1 VPANNILPE
10 ARKNALIT
18 VIDEAL
24 EEVKSSR
31 DVSLLQ
37 ECRSIFRA
45 RVPLHLRAYVAA
57 NLALK
62 SSPNLSAKNYSGHG
76 KAKNK
81 TGKAKDNTQIDPKE
95 ALENKKLPAQ
105 PKAEP
110 KPRNKA
116 DKAKRYRGEGLSLF
130 ISAGRRQRFFAK
142 TILKI
147 LTVDFGIAEEK
158 IGDIRT
164 MDNYSFVTIDPELES
179 AVVSAISGMDWKG
192 RILGI
197 NRARKKGEESLE
209 ADS

>member
-1 VPANNILPE
+1 MPANNILPE

-81 TGKAKDNTQIDPKE
+81 TGIEYSEVTFTAAGPLEPEAVTRAAEMKQVFQGMLADRITAPAAPDPAEAVNVDDFIDAE
-95 ALENKKLPAQ
+95 AT
-105 PKAEP
+105 AE
-110 KPRNKA
+110 
-116 DKAKRYRGEGLSLF
+116 
-130 ISAGRRQRFFAK
+130 
-142 TILKI
+142 
-147 LTVDFGIAEEK
+147 
-158 IGDIRT
+158 
-164 MDNYSFVTIDPELES
+164 
-179 AVVSAISGMDWKG
+179 
-192 RILGI
+192 
-197 NRARKKGEESLE
+197 
-209 ADS
+209 